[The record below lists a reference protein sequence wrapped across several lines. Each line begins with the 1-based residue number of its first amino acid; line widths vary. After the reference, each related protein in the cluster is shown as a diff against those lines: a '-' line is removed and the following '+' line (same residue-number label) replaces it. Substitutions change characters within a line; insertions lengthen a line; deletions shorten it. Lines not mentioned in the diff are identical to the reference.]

1 MVQAMDNRSLVWCA
15 PDAPPQ
21 EGPAPGWCLVPVVVE
36 RATPAG
42 DAAHLMGDSAGTEYT
57 ALVPP
62 ELVERLSGE
71 PSWVVEVEVTGPR
84 RITIRS
90 VADEATP
97 AD

>member
-1 MVQAMDNRSLVWCA
+1 MVQAMENRSLVWCA
-15 PDAPPQ
+15 PGSRPE
-21 EGPAPGWCLVPVVVE
+21 EGPAPGWCTVPVSVE
-36 RATPAG
+36 RTEPVG
-42 DAAHLMGDSAGTEYT
+42 EVAHLMTDAAGDEYT

-84 RITIRS
+84 RITVRS
-90 VADEATP
+90 VADEGPP